1 MPLIEKHAYVRLL
14 KSMEMPTSHIMSLL
28 GPPHIRLRRLGP
40 TPMTVFLF
48 LIDRRQVPISLPS
61 IIYLETPR

>member
-1 MPLIEKHAYVRLL
+1 MMPLIETHAYVRLL
-14 KSMEMPTSHIMSLL
+14 KPASHIMSLL
-28 GPPHIRLRRLGP
+28 DPPHIRLRRLGP